1 MRKVLLSLVVLALAA
16 PAFAD
21 NKVVKPGDKAPTF
34 SGIPAIAPNGEQT
47 SVSLPDLKEDVVVL
61 VFLANHCPAVV
72 ACDDRIIDFANDYKD
87 KSVKLVA
94 VCVSEMEKDRLP
106 GIKEKMKEKSIN
118 YVYGYDESQ
127 AIGRAYGAVVTP
139 HFFVLDKARNIR
151 YIGAMDDNVMNEAKA
166 KKQYLRDAV
175 DALLAGKAPEVAE
188 TKPIGCGI
196 SYKKSSSSN

>member
-1 MRKVLLSLVVLALAA
+1 MRKVLFSLVVLALAA

-47 SVSLPDLKEDVVVL
+47 SISLPDLKEDVVVL
-61 VFLANHCPAVV
+61 VFLANHCPAVQ

-87 KSVKLVA
+87 KPVKLVA
-94 VCVSEMEKDRLP
+94 VCVNDMDSDRLP
-106 GIKEKMKEKSIN
+106 KIKEHMKDKGIN

-151 YIGAMDDNVMNEAKA
+151 YIGAMDDSVMNEAKA

-175 DALLAGKAPEVAE
+175 DALLASKAPEVTE
-188 TKPIGCGI
+188 TKAVGCGI
-196 SYKKSSSSN
+196 SYKKSSN